1 MNTTEA
7 QTRKK
12 LIGSPHLLARQREA
26 LRQAD
31 HLFQTLLHQA
41 FTER

>member
-1 MNTTEA
+1 MNVNLND
-7 QTRKK
+7 R
-12 LIGSPHLLARQREA
+12 LRSVQRES

-41 FTER
+41 FTEGL